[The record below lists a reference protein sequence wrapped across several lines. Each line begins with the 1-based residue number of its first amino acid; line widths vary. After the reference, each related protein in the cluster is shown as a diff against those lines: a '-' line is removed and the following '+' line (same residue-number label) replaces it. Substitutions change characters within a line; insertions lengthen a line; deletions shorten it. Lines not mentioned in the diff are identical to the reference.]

1 MTRISSSGIPSERK
15 VKSNISMTS
24 PSDIRLTTMLSLTKV
39 SLKSLAA
46 TALPVKYTLPSG

>member
-1 MTRISSSGIPSERK
+1 MTKISSSGIPSERK